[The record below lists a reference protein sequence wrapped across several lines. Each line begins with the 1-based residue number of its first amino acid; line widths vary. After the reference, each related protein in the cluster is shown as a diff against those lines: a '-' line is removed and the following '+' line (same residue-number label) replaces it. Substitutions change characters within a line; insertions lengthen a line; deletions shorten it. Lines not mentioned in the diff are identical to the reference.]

1 MKPAQAQPH
10 DLRPTAGNR
19 HATRASLFERLAA
32 GMLSAVIVCRFLTPT
47 DAAMLGETLWIA
59 QFAILAFLVW
69 AFAAWRSD
77 EFVFRFD
84 WLDASV
90 LLLCLGH
97 VVGALVLISTRGD
110 KRAAMTMLWEW
121 IGLWVTFFLM
131 RRLLVQPASRQ
142 NLLLAVVSTA
152 AVLAGL
158 GVWQHQFGFS
168 ESRHK
173 YEELKSRMETLKQTG
188 RPRDPG
194 AALDWDRSVSG
205 VRSDFV
211 QLNIPTDD
219 AARMLWEQRL
229 YSAEPIALFALAN
242 TLAGIL
248 VVSAIVWLGLLF
260 ENGNRV
266 NRLVVVMGTIVTLLV
281 FYCLLLT
288 KSRTAWVGLTVGLAA
303 WGIKSRMMRT
313 RPLPWLKRGLAAG
326 VVAMAVLIAVA
337 YASGGLDRFVVSES
351 AKSLR
356 YRLEYWTATWHMLAK
371 TTRNLVLGVGPGNF
385 RQNYLEFKLPQSSE
399 EIADPHDLILD
410 VWANGGLIGLLG
422 LAGVCC
428 LGVRPLWRRAGEN
441 PSDPVDERRVSADAT
456 KRSTSAEI
464 RIPTEFWSDGIVL
477 GGAMGF
483 LLILFL
489 GLADEATL
497 ALLWPAWL
505 LIVLL
510 CRPIFQG
517 AVPRVVAAAAGVAL
531 IVHLAGAG
539 GIGMPAVSQV
549 LLLLAMLAAP
559 GAEVANRRSASAGT
573 PGREGP
579 GFGLSTAGWEF
590 RAKSPVPVVAIGLV
604 GLSLYLACWFT
615 GLMPIVTVRSLAAS
629 AKEALYD
636 RGQPS
641 QAERDFRLAAE
652 FDPWSAT
659 ACERLSE
666 MAFQSWL
673 ATDGDRP
680 DVFERCRNWQM
691 RAIERD
697 PRNPGGYRVLG
708 EIYLSQATREQD
720 SAAAL
725 AAVEAF
731 QMAVALYPNHAV
743 TQSQLAEALSKAGK
757 IAAAREAARRARQLD
772 QINEQAGHADKRLS
786 DARRRLVDTILGQD
800 SN

>member
-1 MKPAQAQPH
+1 MKPAHAQSH
-10 DLRPTAGNR
+10 DPRPSADNR
-19 HATRASLFERLAA
+19 RAARQSLAERLAA

-69 AFAAWRSD
+69 AFAAWRLD

-97 VVGALVLISTRGD
+97 VISALVLISTGGD

-121 IGLWVTFFLM
+121 VGLWVTFFLM
-131 RRLLVQPASRQ
+131 RRLFVRPASRQ

-188 RPRDPG
+188 RPRDPA
-194 AALDWDRSVSG
+194 AALDWDRSFSG

-248 VVSAIVWLGLLF
+248 IVSAIVWLGLLV
-260 ENGNRV
+260 ENGRRV
-266 NRLVVVMGTIVTLLV
+266 DRIVVTIGTIVTLLI

-288 KSRTAWVGLTVGLAA
+288 KSRTAWVGLTVGMAA
-303 WGIKSRMMRT
+303 WGIRSSLTRT

-326 VVAMAVLIAVA
+326 IAALAVLVAVA

-356 YRLEYWTATWHMLAK
+356 YRFEYWTATWRMLEK
-371 TTRNLVLGVGPGNF
+371 TARNLVLGVGPGNF

-399 EIADPHDLILD
+399 EIADPHELVLD
-410 VWANGGLIGLLG
+410 VWANGGLIALVG
-422 LAGVCC
+422 LAGVCY
-428 LGVRPLWRRAGEN
+428 LGLQPLWRRTGEIL
-441 PSDPVDERRVSADAT
+441 SDSIRETPASADGAN
-456 KRSTSAEI
+456 KSPPAEAGTSGGS
-464 RIPTEFWSDGIVL
+464 WSDGIIL
-477 GGAMGF
+477 GGALGF
-483 LLILFL
+483 LIILFL

-497 ALLWPAWL
+497 ALLLPAWL
-505 LIVLL
+505 LVVLL

-517 AVPRVVAAAAGVAL
+517 AAPRVVAAAAGVAL

-549 LLLLAMLAAP
+549 LLLLAMLAVPYADI
-559 GAEVANRRSASAGT
+559 ANRRSGTAGT
-573 PGREGP
+573 PSRDGP
-579 GFGLSTAGWEF
+579 DTNFSTAEWEF
-590 RAKSPVPVVAIGLV
+590 RAKSPVPVAAIGLV

-615 GLMPIVTVRSLAAS
+615 GLMPIVTVRSLTAS

-641 QAERDFRLAAE
+641 QAERDLRLAAE

-666 MAFQSWL
+666 MALQSWL
-673 ATDGDRP
+673 AADGDRP

-697 PRNPGGYRVLG
+697 PRNPGGYRALG
-708 EIYLSQATREQD
+708 EIYLSQATREND
-720 SAAAL
+720 PAAAL
-725 AAVEAF
+725 AAVDAF
-731 QMAVALYPNHAV
+731 QTAVALYPNHAV
-743 TQSQLAEALSKAGK
+743 TQSQLAEALWKAGK
-757 IAAAREAARRARQLD
+757 TEAARAAASRARQLD
-772 QINEQAGHADKRLS
+772 QINEQAGHADKRLPV
-786 DARRRLVDTILGQD
+786 ARRRLVEDILGQD